1 MITLGKL
8 KLNEF
13 RKAELEKRELNALK
27 GGCQCKCA
35 CAGVSGYE
43 NTGGGSN
50 GAGAAYWHY
59 VEKTHA

>member
-1 MITLGKL
+1 MKTLGKL
-8 KLNEF
+8 KLN
-13 RKAELEKRELNALK
+13 

-50 GAGAAYWHY
+50 GAGAAY
-59 VEKTHA
+59 